1 MAIKTRYRIK
11 NSRGEYEI
19 VHFQTSADQII
30 TDENFQFVTLEE
42 KEQIA
47 KPKHYV
53 HNQIASTHVW
63 KINHNLGKIPSATT
77 GTNLFILL
85 FNLVSS
91 AFKAVSFSVKEEVNS
106 FLVIY
111 RIDGNDFDHE
121 YSIEWED

>member
-53 HNQIASTHVW
+53 W
-63 KINHNLGKIPSATT
+63 EINHNLGKFPSVSIVDSA
-77 GTNLFILL
+77 GTVVIGDVSHTDINNLTI
-85 FNLVSS
+85 
-91 AFKAVSFSVKEEVNS
+91 SFASGFAGTAYLN
-106 FLVIY
+106 
-111 RIDGNDFDHE
+111 
-121 YSIEWED
+121 

>member
-53 HNQIASTHVW
+53 HNQIASTDVW
-63 KINHNLGKIPSATT
+63 KINHNLGKFPSVSIVDSA
-77 GTNLFILL
+77 GTVVIGDVSHTDINNLTI
-85 FNLVSS
+85 
-91 AFKAVSFSVKEEVNS
+91 SFASGFAGTAYLN
-106 FLVIY
+106 
-111 RIDGNDFDHE
+111 
-121 YSIEWED
+121 